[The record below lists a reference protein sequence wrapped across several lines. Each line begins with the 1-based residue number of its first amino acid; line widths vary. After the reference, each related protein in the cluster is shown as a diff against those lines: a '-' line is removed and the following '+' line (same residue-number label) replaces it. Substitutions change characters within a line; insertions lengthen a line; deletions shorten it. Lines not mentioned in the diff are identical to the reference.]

1 MSLGAH
7 LKEFRRRL
15 LISLVA
21 IVLAAVLGWLASD
34 YVFVR
39 LQDPILAVA
48 EATGRDAALNFDTV
62 VGAFDLRLQIALTI
76 AVVLAA
82 PIWLYQLWAFITPG
96 LHRKERR
103 YAIGFLVTA
112 VPLFL
117 AGCTAGW
124 FSFPHVIELLV
135 SFAPADSMSALSARY
150 YYDLILKLLI
160 AIGISFV
167 LPVVLVFLNLARVL
181 SGRSI
186 IRAWRWAIIGTI
198 TFTAIVSPSVD
209 ILSMF
214 LLAGP
219 MLVLYFA
226 AAGIALL
233 VDHRRAKHPDA
244 DPEAEPEPIDVLH
257 PDPQAET
264 P

>member
-7 LKEFRRRL
+7 LKEFRKRL
-15 LISLVA
+15 IISVIA
-21 IVLAAVLGWLASD
+21 IVVAAVFGWIASD

-39 LQDPILAVA
+39 LQDPILEVA
-48 EATGRDAALNFDTV
+48 AASGRQAALNFDTV

-76 AVVLAA
+76 AMVFAA
-82 PIWLYQLWAFITPG
+82 PIWLYQIWAFITPG

-103 YAIGFLVTA
+103 YAIGFLLTA

-124 FSFPHVIELLV
+124 FSFPHVIQLLI
-135 SFAPADSMSALSARY
+135 SFAPTDSISALSARY

-160 AIGISFV
+160 AVGISFV
-167 LPVVLVFLNLARVL
+167 LPVILVFLNLAGVL
-181 SGRSI
+181 TGRSI
-186 IRAWRWAIIGTI
+186 IRAWRWAIIGSI
-198 TFTAIVSPSVD
+198 TFTAIVSPSADVV
-209 ILSMF
+209 SMF

-226 AAGIALL
+226 AAGIALII
-233 VDHRRAKHPDA
+233 DRRRAKRAAREIDDEPVPLDLLA
-244 DPEAEPEPIDVLH
+244 PGDPEPA
-257 PDPQAET
+257 
-264 P
+264 